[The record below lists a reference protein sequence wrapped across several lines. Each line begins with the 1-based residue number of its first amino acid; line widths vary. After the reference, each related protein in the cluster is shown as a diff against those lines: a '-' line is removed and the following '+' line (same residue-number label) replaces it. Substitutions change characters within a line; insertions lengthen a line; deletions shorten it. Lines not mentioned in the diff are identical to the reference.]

1 MREPRPSRR
10 FAADRTLGRLAR
22 WLRLLGADVL
32 RDPSL
37 DAVQMLRR
45 ARADER
51 TLLTRDKRLRAARD
65 AFYVASNDFRSQLRD
80 VMARFHLDPRSAMLS
95 RCSRC
100 NGELRKT
107 DRDAVRRRVP
117 PFVYASQN
125 EFAACDRCGHIYW
138 SATHPER
145 IMRELDAILSFG
157 PDRGGLARPSPEG

>member
-1 MREPRPSRR
+1 MREPCPSRR
-10 FAADRTLGRLAR
+10 FAADRTLGRLAK

-37 DAVQMLRR
+37 DAAQMLLL
-45 ARADER
+45 ARAEER
-51 TLLTRDKRLRAARD
+51 TLLTRDKRLRTARD

-80 VMARFHLDPRSAMLS
+80 VMARFHLDSQPAMLS

-107 DRDAVRRRVP
+107 NRDAVRRRVP

-125 EFAACDRCGHIYW
+125 EFAACDRCGQIYW
-138 SATHPER
+138 NATHPER
-145 IMRELDAILSFG
+145 ILRELNTILSG
-157 PDRGGLARPSPEG
+157 GHPCRGLARPFVEE